1 MGRDE
6 LVAALRRQTEEKIA
20 SLREEAQT
28 KARDIR
34 KEREDRLSRLQE
46 ELAATRREAARV
58 EAEVVLRQ
66 ADGEIRDRTLQTE
79 REISERLY
87 RIAVGLLPDLRDE
100 NDGKSFRSLSEE
112 LPPFQWSTVRVNP
125 ADVDDAR
132 ALFPDADVTG
142 DKAISGGLEAGSDG
156 DRVRIVNTF
165 EKRLERA
172 WEELL
177 PILLRDVEAST

>member
-6 LVAALRRQTEEKIA
+6 LVAALRRQAEEKIA
-20 SLREEAQT
+20 SLWDEART
-28 KARDIR
+28 KALDIR
-34 KEREDRLSRLQE
+34 KEREDRLSRLRE
-46 ELAATRREAARV
+46 ELAASRRETARI
-58 EAEVVLRQ
+58 EAEAVLRE
-66 ADGEIRDRTLQTE
+66 AEGEIRDRTLQTE
-79 REISERLY
+79 REISARLY
-87 RIAVGLLPDLRDE
+87 GIAVGLLPDLRDE
-100 NDGKSFRSLSEE
+100 DYRKSFRSLSEE

-132 ALFPDADVTG
+132 ALFPDADVIG
-142 DKAISGGLEAGSDG
+142 DEGIGGGLEAASDG

-165 EKRLERA
+165 GKRLEQA

>member
-20 SLREEAQT
+20 SLWEEART

-34 KEREDRLSRLQE
+34 KERGDRLSRLRE

-58 EAEVVLRQ
+58 EAEAVLRQ
-66 ADGEIRDRTLQTE
+66 AEGEIRDQTLQTE

-87 RIAVGLLPDLRDE
+87 RIATGLLPDLRDE
-100 NDGKSFRSLSEE
+100 NDEKSLRSLSEE

-142 DKAISGGLEAGSDG
+142 DKAISGARSRE
-156 DRVRIVNTF
+156 
-165 EKRLERA
+165 
-172 WEELL
+172 
-177 PILLRDVEAST
+177 